1 MDVALTVD
9 MAARRGAG
17 HRRTVVLG
25 GGGIFFIAWQVAFLN
40 ELARQGLVLRDA
52 TRFVGTSA
60 GSIVAAIYTGGGIGR
75 FARTMDVLS
84 RAPGVVAAL
93 APAGDL
99 SPSQLRAL
107 DSFTTATDCEPETI
121 REIGRA
127 AMAAAAAPASAMRR
141 TARLTIV
148 RRGWPDRSL
157 AITAVD
163 TYTGERLVIDH
174 RAGVPVATAAAASGT
189 VPGLF
194 SPQLI
199 HDRFCMD
206 GGVAGSGIHS
216 DLVAGS
222 QRTLILSL
230 SEAFRALGPR
240 PGGMTQAP
248 GAYDRELDAL
258 RESGTEAFVVGP
270 ETADMTTLMEPRS
283 VPDALAMG
291 TRQARERG
299 RELADFW
306 R

>member
-1 MDVALTVD
+1 MNVALTVD

-93 APAGDL
+93 APPATCPQPVAGTGLVHDRHRLRAGDD
-99 SPSQLRAL
+99 PGDR
-107 DSFTTATDCEPETI
+107 PGGH
-121 REIGRA
+121 GRGRR
-127 AMAAAAAPASAMRR
+127 PASAMRR

-194 SPQLI
+194 SPVDPRPVLHGRRCGRVGHPQ
-199 HDRFCMD
+199 RS
-206 GGVAGSGIHS
+206 GG
-216 DLVAGS
+216 GS
-222 QRTLILSL
+222 QRTFILSL

-240 PGGMTQAP
+240 PGG
-248 GAYDRELDAL
+248 
-258 RESGTEAFVVGP
+258 
-270 ETADMTTLMEPRS
+270 
-283 VPDALAMG
+283 
-291 TRQARERG
+291 
-299 RELADFW
+299 
-306 R
+306 